1 MTTAAFESPK
11 VHWNLSDLFSGINDP
26 RIEQNIAEQKRRAEE
41 FAKKYRGRINSP
53 DLTAATLADAIAEYE
68 SISQESAKPGNFAGL
83 LFACNS
89 KDPEIGAFMQKM
101 QEKGTELS
109 IILMFFELEL
119 LAADEALMTRLTADV
134 RLAPYR
140 HYITTARAF
149 RSHTLSEPEEKIME
163 ELSNTGG
170 RAFCRLFTEVTSNA
184 KFKVQKADGTIEELT
199 QPEVL
204 ARLRNPDREVRRRA
218 SEGFTNGLRENGRVL
233 TFIFNTLLQDKAT
246 RDRLRK
252 HTSPEESRH
261 LSNELD
267 NQTVETV
274 VSAVEKNAVMVA
286 RYYRLKRKLL
296 NLPELTHYD
305 RYAPLFDTAERIPW
319 DEGRDIV
326 LGALGEF
333 SPVVKSTAEEFF
345 TGNWIDAEV
354 RPGKRGGA
362 FCSYITPDLHPYVM
376 VNYLGKMD
384 DVSTLAH
391 ELGHGVHASL
401 SRGQSYFN
409 FHGTLPLAELAST
422 FAEMLVFEK
431 LQKRASAKDRLALY
445 ADKIEGAFATIFRQS
460 VMYRFEQDIHR
471 HRREKGELTAE
482 QFGDYWQKRQQSMF
496 ADSVVLGED
505 HKLWWSYIP
514 HFIGSPFYVYAYS
527 FGELLV
533 MALFQQYKRKGGGFA
548 EEYVTL
554 LKKGGSLS
562 PQELMQSVGIDIK
575 DPAFW
580 QGGLDVLGEMVRE
593 FEKMQA

>member
-1 MTTAAFESPK
+1 VATTAFKSPE
-11 VHWNLSDLFSGINDP
+11 VHWNLNDLFSGISDP
-26 RIEQNIAEQKRRAEE
+26 RIEQNLSRQKQRAEE
-41 FAKKYRGRINSP
+41 FAKKYRGRINAP
-53 DLTAATLADAIAEYE
+53 GLTAEGLAAAIAEYE
-68 SISQESAKPGNFAGL
+68 SLSQESGKPAQFASL
-83 LFACNS
+83 LFATNS
-89 KDPEIGAFMQKM
+89 KDPQIGAFMQKM

-119 LAADEALMTRLTADV
+119 LAVDESVMARLLADPKLKT
-134 RLAPYR
+134 YQ

-149 RSHTLSEPEEKIME
+149 REHTMSEPEEKVME
-163 ELSNTGG
+163 ELANTGG
-170 RAFCRLFTEVTSNA
+170 RAFSRLFTEVTSNA
-184 KFKVQKADGTIEELT
+184 TFKVENSGGATEELT

-204 ARLRNPDREVRRRA
+204 ARLSHPDREIRRRA
-218 SEGFTNGLRENGRVL
+218 AEGFTAGLRENNRVL
-233 TFIFNTLLQDKAT
+233 TFVFNTLLQDKAT

-252 HTSPEESRH
+252 HQSPEESRH
-261 LSNELD
+261 LANELD
-267 NQTVETV
+267 HPTVETV
-274 VSAVEKNAVMVA
+274 VCAVERNADMVA
-286 RYYRLKRKLL
+286 RYYRLKRKIL

-305 RYAPLFDTAERIPW
+305 RYAPLFDSEERISW
-319 DEGRDIV
+319 DEGRKIV
-326 LGALGEF
+326 IDALGEF
-333 SPVVKSTAEEFF
+333 SPVLKDRADEFF
-345 TGNWIDAEV
+345 TGNWIDAQV

-431 LQKRASAKDRLALY
+431 LQKRASPKDRLALF

-471 HRREKGELTAE
+471 HRREQGELTPE
-482 QFGDYWQKRQQSMF
+482 QFGDYWQARQQSMF
-496 ADSVVLGED
+496 KDSVVLGED
-505 HKLWWSYIP
+505 HKMWWSYIP

-533 MALFQQYKRKGGGFA
+533 MALFQQYKRKGGAFA
-548 EEYVTL
+548 DEYVTL
-554 LKKGGSLS
+554 LRKGGSLS
-562 PQELMQSVGIDIK
+562 PRELMQSVGIDIK

-580 QGGLDVLGEMVRE
+580 QGGLDVLGGMVTE
-593 FEKMQA
+593 FEKMQ